1 MPCPTNAPINLP
13 TAVNQP
19 CSSKC
24 NFEYNYGLAR
34 CSVTNKSTYLDI
46 QCFDGNNTVKCEMIG
61 GSLIVTSVRL
71 YAPSLNT
78 YDGFH
83 ADAELIIT
91 HNANG
96 KSLYVCIPIIASEK
110 QGLSA
115 KWFSK
120 VVPFAPTKKGSGVQI
135 NENNFTLNDV
145 IPQAAFTIFE
155 NGTFDWNCAQD
166 NILILFGKD
175 VAINMKNRD
184 YRTLTSLI
192 SKASYSMGTPQ
203 YLTFNKVG
211 TTAGPGKKSGGGKGK
226 TMTCKPITYPDGT
239 PITGNAGARLNWT
252 KTSSTKMPGGGS
264 IDMGVLKW
272 VLIVIAAI
280 IVVGGLGYLL
290 YYVFT
295 KGALQKLFGSG
306 QGQGGSGGGTN

>member
-13 TAVNQP
+13 TSVNQP
-19 CSSKC
+19 CKAKC

-34 CSVTNKSTYLDI
+34 CSVTNNSTYLDI

-96 KSLYVCIPIIASEK
+96 KSLYVCIPVISSEK
-110 QGLSA
+110 AGPSA

-120 VVPFAPTKKGSGVQI
+120 VVPFSPTKKGGSATVQI
-135 NENNFTLNDV
+135 NVNNFTLNDV
-145 IPQAAFTIFE
+145 MPQAAFTVFD

-166 NILILFGKD
+166 NVLILFHKK
-175 VAINMKNRD
+175 VAVNMKSRD

-203 YLTFNKVG
+203 YLTFNKTG
-211 TTAGPGKKSGGGKGK
+211 TTAGPGKKSGSGKGK

-239 PITGNAGARLNWT
+239 PITGSGKARLNWI
-252 KTSSTKMPGGGS
+252 KSPLPAKGGS
-264 IDMGVLKW
+264 MDLGVLKW

-280 IVVGGLGYLL
+280 LVVGVLGYLL

-295 KGALQKLFGSG
+295 RGALANAFGGGSR
-306 QGQGGSGGGTN
+306 GSGGTEGSG